1 MPQNRRIV
9 LLTTFPSAHLRQT
22 CVCVFGLSSLF
33 LCLFEYIG
41 FVDRRLSTFIYRW
54 TVERIFT
61 GTAIASSRSYT
72 KANMEH
78 STRTH
83 YNASA
88 QDRKETR
95 PRNTLIENAPQLS
108 IRRAAPQ
115 APTAKSGIISPMSD
129 DFPTPRAIPTSAA
142 TATSFYPPVENVPV
156 SPASSDTQ
164 SDGSSLWSKRSSSS
178 EFDEMYDL
186 SGSESE
192 DFPIKLSSS
201 VKRRVAA
208 PPKTRFPSLVI
219 PSPSHWPSIHKLKSA
234 TTPLSP
240 GHQIMLSPAA
250 LAQFQDRS
258 LRVPS
263 TTSAP
268 SLDGSMTSEELALSS
283 CPSTPDLSRQQV
295 ENAWEAPIQLNPS
308 AISMLHHISGEE
320 EQGHLET
327 VIEVPEEAVSE
338 MREIVES
345 PGFGLQIRTDRR
357 SLEPRSA
364 SVADDELSALSVP
377 SPGGFFATLDSSL
390 ARRTWSGGDAPL
402 ATSTATEFYGVP
414 FQSPQ
419 PALPTSI
426 AASFY
431 GVPWTSR
438 PENPVEHTV
447 AVASPLSE
455 KQDPITARRGVF
467 SPSEIISEVDEIDET
482 YDDALQQTAAVNIDR
497 TQLWLSTQKAYI
509 ANLCSEDEVIERFRD
524 VEGAVPSTP
533 DQPMPPSTDSSPQS
547 KKSVR
552 FADDDSP
559 VAEEKA
565 NKRISPIHDGTF
577 WAGFKHTKRSQRARD
592 VFQHRQMRAE
602 AEHVRRN
609 SAGKQHAEQLGG
621 KFELTAIE
629 RPAPARPVSSFLPT
643 GPEDEKKEIIARA
656 ERERQVLEQIQPSAW
671 HLDAQKELN
680 GGSLLTSPIVASFKD
695 RSDVRILDLAGQVHC
710 SWAWDVA
717 LSHPQA
723 QVYTTVSSDAEAHVM
738 ASSLA
743 GPDNH
748 NVIAAPKP
756 WNLPFPSAN
765 FDVVSARN
773 LYSHLKTLIPHGEVS
788 DEWDLTLQ
796 ECQRVLKP
804 GGFLEFDLLDAELVH
819 PDSALQAL
827 GVEFAFKLRTRGYD
841 PASGKNFLPR
851 LKRAGFQ
858 DIKRAWMVLPV
869 ADVSPRWT
877 DSGKTPSS
885 GSSASTVVAREDYF
899 GATPE
904 RSIGP
909 NGSVVDVSMYEPP
922 VTGSTRNVRAITGLV
937 GGRAWEQ
944 WMLKLG
950 GEMGRGEQGIEGVS
964 RALEEAGRGNAGW
977 RCLVGWAR
985 KGM

>member
-1 MPQNRRIV
+1 
-9 LLTTFPSAHLRQT
+9 
-22 CVCVFGLSSLF
+22 
-33 LCLFEYIG
+33 
-41 FVDRRLSTFIYRW
+41 
-54 TVERIFT
+54 
-61 GTAIASSRSYT
+61 
-72 KANMEH
+72 MEH
-78 STRTH
+78 QANTASH

-88 QDRKETR
+88 QDRKENQL
-95 PRNTLIENAPQLS
+95 RNTLIENAPQVS

-115 APTAKSGIISPMSD
+115 APTAKSGIVSPMSD
-129 DFPTPRAIPTSAA
+129 DFPTPRAVPPSAG
-142 TATSFYPPVENVPV
+142 TVSSFYRPVENVPA

-164 SDGSSLWSKRSSSS
+164 SDRSSLWSKRSSRS

-208 PPKTRFPSLVI
+208 PPRTRFPSLVI
-219 PSPSHWPSIHKLKSA
+219 PSPSQWPTIQKLKSA
-234 TTPLSP
+234 ATPLSP
-240 GHQIMLSPAA
+240 GQQIMLSPAA
-250 LAQFQDRS
+250 LAQFQDRN

-283 CPSTPDLSRQQV
+283 CPSTPDIAMQQA
-295 ENAWEAPIQLNPS
+295 ENAWEAPMQLDPS
-308 AISMLHHISGEE
+308 AISMLHQINSEE
-320 EQGHLET
+320 EQSQLET

-345 PGFGLQIRTDRR
+345 PGFGLQIRTD
-357 SLEPRSA
+357 SQTLEPRSA

-377 SPGGFFATLDSSL
+377 SPGGFFSSLDSSL
-390 ARRTWSGGDAPL
+390 ARKTWAGGDAPL

-414 FQSPQ
+414 FRSSESG
-419 PALPTSI
+419 LPTST
-426 AASFY
+426 ATSFY
-431 GVPWTSR
+431 GVPWASR

-467 SPSEIISEVDEIDET
+467 SPTEAITEVEEIDET
-482 YDDALQQTAAVNIDR
+482 YDDALKQTAAVNIDR

-509 ANLCSEDEVIERFRD
+509 ENLCSEDEVIDSFKD
-524 VEGAVPSTP
+524 VEGAVPRTP
-533 DQPMPPSTDSSPQS
+533 DQPTPPSTNSSPQS

-552 FADDDSP
+552 FAEDDSP
-559 VAEEKA
+559 VSEEKA
-565 NKRISPIHDGTF
+565 KKRISPIHDGTF
-577 WAGFKHTKRSQRARD
+577 WAGFKHAKRSQRARD

-609 SAGKQHAEQLGG
+609 SAGKQHAEQLQG
-621 KFELTAIE
+621 KFELTLTE

-643 GPEDEKKEIIARA
+643 AAEDEKKEIIARA
-656 ERERQVLEQIQPSAW
+656 ERERQALEQIQPSAW
-671 HLDAQKELN
+671 HLSAQKEIH
-680 GGSLLTSPIVASFKD
+680 GGSLLTSPIVASFKN

-756 WNLPFPSAN
+756 WNLPFPSAH

-773 LYSHLKTLIPHGEVS
+773 LYSHLKTLIPHGEIL

-796 ECQRVLKP
+796 ECQRVLKT
-804 GGFLEFDLLDAELVH
+804 GGYLEFDLLDAELVH

-877 DSGKTPSS
+877 DLGKTPSS
-885 GSSASTVVAREDYF
+885 GSSTGTVVAREDYF
-899 GATPE
+899 SAATPE
-904 RSIGP
+904 RTIGP
-909 NGSVVDVSMYEPP
+909 NGSVADVSVYEPP
-922 VTGSTRNVRAITGLV
+922 VTGSTRDVRAITGLV

-944 WMLKLG
+944 WMLKLSA
-950 GEMGRGEQGIEGVS
+950 EMGRGEQGLERVGK
-964 RALEEAGRGNAGW
+964 ALEEAGRGNAGW

-985 KGM
+985 KGL